1 MNDKRTVV
9 DNGVEVVFQFP
20 ETQIKIGNSNLDA
33 MIGNKAE
40 RKLLDSK
47 GQIWLTTQSNIQP
60 TSKVDIGGLG
70 SHNLWELVG
79 EIPVGKKRLYVWEC
93 TFSSTAT

>member
-20 ETQIKIGNSNLDA
+20 ETQIQVGNSNLDE
-33 MIGNKAE
+33 MIGNKAD
-40 RKLLDSK
+40 RNLIDSK
-47 GQIWLTTQSNIQP
+47 GQIWFTTQSNIQP
-60 TSKVDIGGLG
+60 TSNINIGGLS
-70 SHNLWELVG
+70 SHNVWELVG

-93 TFSSTAT
+93 TLSSTLT